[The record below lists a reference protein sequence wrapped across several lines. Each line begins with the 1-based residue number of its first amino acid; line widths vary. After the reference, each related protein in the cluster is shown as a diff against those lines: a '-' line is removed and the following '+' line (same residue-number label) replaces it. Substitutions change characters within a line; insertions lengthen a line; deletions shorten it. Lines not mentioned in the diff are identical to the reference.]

1 MELLILLGFVFL
13 LSFIVNSLIE
23 VSKRK
28 NQKNDFVKITKN
40 AQIETGY
47 PTSIMR
53 SLHINSTMEP
63 PLPNYNYTDEKLG
76 RFNEE
81 ETNHYN
87 KHNYTI
93 NMFVESHHELNL
105 SLFERELTEQ
115 MVNDAYE
122 KVLNEHL
129 NNIEKGIPD
138 AFNITD
144 KKEAKDYLINYL
156 TNSSKY

>member
-1 MELLILLGFVFL
+1 MDLLILFGFVFL
-13 LSFIVNSLIE
+13 LSFIVNSLTK
-23 VSKRK
+23 VSKHK
-28 NQKNDFVKITKN
+28 NQEIDFVKITKD

-63 PLPNYNYTDEKLG
+63 PLHYHKYKNEKNYQPEEKEYIHTKEIYTK
-76 RFNEE
+76 
-81 ETNHYN
+81 
-87 KHNYTI
+87 
-93 NMFVESHHELNL
+93 NMFVESNLELNL

-129 NNIEKGIPD
+129 SNIEKGLESP
-138 AFNITD
+138 FELSV
-144 KKEAKDYLINYL
+144 KKEAKDYLLNNIKPKKN
-156 TNSSKY
+156 

>member
-1 MELLILLGFVFL
+1 MELLILFGFVFL
-13 LSFIVNSLIE
+13 LSFIVNILTG
-23 VSKRK
+23 VSKHK
-28 NQKNDFVKITKN
+28 NQEIDFVKITKD

-63 PLPNYNYTDEKLG
+63 PLPYHKYKNEKNYQPEEKEYIHTKEIYTK
-76 RFNEE
+76 
-81 ETNHYN
+81 
-87 KHNYTI
+87 
-93 NMFVESHHELNL
+93 NMFVESNLELNL

-129 NNIEKGIPD
+129 SNIEKGLESP
-138 AFNITD
+138 FELSV
-144 KKEAKDYLINYL
+144 KKEARNYL
-156 TNSSKY
+156 LNNIKPQKN

>member
-1 MELLILLGFVFL
+1 MDLLILFGFVFL
-13 LSFIVNSLIE
+13 LSFIVNSLTG
-23 VSKRK
+23 VNKRK
-28 NQKNDFVKITKN
+28 NEEVDLVKITKD

-63 PLPNYNYTDEKLG
+63 PLPYHNYNDEQLG
-76 RFNEE
+76 RFKEE
-81 ETNHYN
+81 EAVPYN

-93 NMFVESHHELNL
+93 NMFVESNQELNL

-129 NNIEKGIPD
+129 SNIEKGLESP
-138 AFNITD
+138 FELSV
-144 KKEAKDYLINYL
+144 KKEAKDYLLNNIKPKKN
-156 TNSSKY
+156 

>member
-1 MELLILLGFVFL
+1 MELLILFGFVFL
-13 LSFIVNSLIE
+13 LSFIVNSLTK
-23 VSKRK
+23 VSKHK
-28 NQKNDFVKITKN
+28 NQEIDFVKITKD

-63 PLPNYNYTDEKLG
+63 PLPYHKYKNEKNYQPEEKEYIHTKEIYTK
-76 RFNEE
+76 
-81 ETNHYN
+81 
-87 KHNYTI
+87 
-93 NMFVESHHELNL
+93 NMFVESNLELNL

-129 NNIEKGIPD
+129 SNIEKGLESP
-138 AFNITD
+138 FELSV
-144 KKEAKDYLINYL
+144 KKEAKDYLLNNIKPKKN
-156 TNSSKY
+156 

>member
-1 MELLILLGFVFL
+1 MDLLILFGFVFL
-13 LSFIVNSLIE
+13 LSFIVNSLTK
-23 VSKRK
+23 VSKHK
-28 NQKNDFVKITKN
+28 NQEIDFVKITKD

-63 PLPNYNYTDEKLG
+63 PLPYHKYKNEKNYQPEEKEYIHTKEIYTK
-76 RFNEE
+76 
-81 ETNHYN
+81 
-87 KHNYTI
+87 
-93 NMFVESHHELNL
+93 NMFVESNLELNL

-129 NNIEKGIPD
+129 SNIEKGLESP
-138 AFNITD
+138 FELSV
-144 KKEAKDYLINYL
+144 KKEARNYL
-156 TNSSKY
+156 LNNIKPQK

>member
-13 LSFIVNSLIE
+13 LSFIVKSLIE

-87 KHNYTI
+87 KHN
-93 NMFVESHHELNL
+93 
-105 SLFERELTEQ
+105 
-115 MVNDAYE
+115 
-122 KVLNEHL
+122 
-129 NNIEKGIPD
+129 
-138 AFNITD
+138 
-144 KKEAKDYLINYL
+144 
-156 TNSSKY
+156 

>member
-1 MELLILLGFVFL
+1 MDLLILFGFVFL
-13 LSFIVNSLIE
+13 LSFIVNSLTG
-23 VSKRK
+23 VDKRK
-28 NQKNDFVKITKN
+28 NEEVDLVKITKD

-63 PLPNYNYTDEKLG
+63 PLPYHKYKNEKNYQPEEKEYIHTKEIYTK
-76 RFNEE
+76 
-81 ETNHYN
+81 
-87 KHNYTI
+87 
-93 NMFVESHHELNL
+93 NMFVESNLELNL

-129 NNIEKGIPD
+129 SNIEKGLESP
-138 AFNITD
+138 FELSV
-144 KKEAKDYLINYL
+144 KKEAKDYLLNNIKPKKN
-156 TNSSKY
+156 

>member
-1 MELLILLGFVFL
+1 MDLLILFGFVFL
-13 LSFIVNSLIE
+13 LSFIVNSLTK
-23 VSKRK
+23 VSKHK
-28 NQKNDFVKITKN
+28 NQEIDFVKITKD

-63 PLPNYNYTDEKLG
+63 PLPYHKYKNEKNYQPEEKEYIHTKEIYTK
-76 RFNEE
+76 
-81 ETNHYN
+81 
-87 KHNYTI
+87 
-93 NMFVESHHELNL
+93 NMFVESNLELNL

-129 NNIEKGIPD
+129 SNIEKGLESP
-138 AFNITD
+138 FELSV
-144 KKEAKDYLINYL
+144 KKEAKDYLLNNIKPKKN
-156 TNSSKY
+156 

>member
-1 MELLILLGFVFL
+1 MELLILFGFVFT
-13 LSFIVNSLIE
+13 LSFIVNSLTK

-28 NQKNDFVKITKN
+28 NQEIDFVKITKD

-53 SLHINSTMEP
+53 SLDINSTMEP
-63 PLPNYNYTDEKLG
+63 PLPYHKYKNEQFNQSEEK
-76 RFNEE
+76 EYIHTKE
-81 ETNHYN
+81 I
-87 KHNYTI
+87 YTI

-122 KVLNEHL
+122 KVLNKHL
-129 NNIEKGIPD
+129 NNIEKGLEPL
-138 AFNITD
+138 FELSM
-144 KKEAKDYLINYL
+144 KKEAKDYLLNNI
-156 TNSSKY
+156 KPQK

>member
-1 MELLILLGFVFL
+1 MDLLILFGFVFL
-13 LSFIVNSLIE
+13 LSFIVNSLTK
-23 VSKRK
+23 VSKHK
-28 NQKNDFVKITKN
+28 NQEIDFVKITKD

-63 PLPNYNYTDEKLG
+63 PLPYHKYKNEKNYQPEEKEYIHTKEIYTK
-76 RFNEE
+76 
-81 ETNHYN
+81 
-87 KHNYTI
+87 
-93 NMFVESHHELNL
+93 NMFVESNLELNL

-129 NNIEKGIPD
+129 SNIEKGLESP
-138 AFNITD
+138 FELSV
-144 KKEAKDYLINYL
+144 KKEARNYL
-156 TNSSKY
+156 LNNIKPKK

>member
-1 MELLILLGFVFL
+1 MELLILFGFVFT
-13 LSFIVNSLIE
+13 LSFIVNSLTK

-28 NQKNDFVKITKN
+28 PEEVDFIKNTKD

-53 SLHINSTMEP
+53 SLHINSTKEP
-63 PLPNYNYTDEKLG
+63 PLPYHKYKNEQLNQSEEKEYIQTKEIYTK
-76 RFNEE
+76 
-81 ETNHYN
+81 
-87 KHNYTI
+87 
-93 NMFVESHHELNL
+93 NMFVKSNQELNL

-129 NNIEKGIPD
+129 NNIEKGIPEV
-138 AFNITD
+138 FNLTD
-144 KKEAKDYLINYL
+144 KKEAKDYLLNYL
-156 TNSSKY
+156 NNSCKY

>member
-1 MELLILLGFVFL
+1 MDLLILFGFVFL
-13 LSFIVNSLIE
+13 LSFIVNSLTG
-23 VSKRK
+23 VDKRK
-28 NQKNDFVKITKN
+28 NEEVDLVKITKD

-63 PLPNYNYTDEKLG
+63 PLPYHNYNDEQLG
-76 RFNEE
+76 RFKEE
-81 ETNHYN
+81 EAVPYN

-93 NMFVESHHELNL
+93 NMFVESHLELNL

-129 NNIEKGIPD
+129 NNIEKGIPEV
-138 AFNITD
+138 FNITD
-144 KKEAKDYLINYL
+144 KKEAKDYLLNYVN
-156 TNSSKY
+156 NSSKN